1 LKSGAINKYQ
11 NFSDAELM
19 ERYRSM
25 PDPEVLGDLYQR
37 YMVLVYGVCM
47 KYLKSREDS
56 QDAVMQ
62 IYETL
67 VREIPRFEI
76 RHFKSWLYGV
86 TRNHC
91 LMKLRKDSSG
101 RLKQDKIS
109 SEMFMESTST
119 IHPIEEKEDEE
130 LQERLKACM
139 EQLKEEQRRCV
150 ELFYYHQHCY
160 REIAA
165 ELMLDENK
173 VKSFIQNGKRNLKI
187 CIESKTVMKDV
198 RD

>member
-1 LKSGAINKYQ
+1 LKSGTINKYQ
-11 NFSDAELM
+11 HFTDAELV
-19 ERYRSM
+19 EQYRSK
-25 PDPEVLGDLYQR
+25 PDPGVLGVLYQR
-37 YMVLVYGVCM
+37 YMVLVYGVCL

-67 VREIPRFEI
+67 VHEIPRFEI

-91 LMKLRKDSSG
+91 LMKLRKDSAE

-109 SEMFMESTST
+109 SEMFMESAS
-119 IHPIEEKEDEE
+119 INHLMEEKENEGMQDH
-130 LQERLKACM
+130 LKACM

-150 ELFYYHQHCY
+150 ELFYYRQHCY
-160 REIAA
+160 REIAR

-187 CIESKTVMKDV
+187 CIESKIVMKNVGD
-198 RD
+198 

>member
-1 LKSGAINKYQ
+1 
-11 NFSDAELM
+11 
-19 ERYRSM
+19 
-25 PDPEVLGDLYQR
+25 
-37 YMVLVYGVCM
+37 
-47 KYLKSREDS
+47 
-56 QDAVMQ
+56 
-62 IYETL
+62 
-67 VREIPRFEI
+67 
-76 RHFKSWLYGV
+76 
-86 TRNHC
+86 
-91 LMKLRKDSSG
+91 MKLRKDSSG

>member
-1 LKSGAINKYQ
+1 LRSGTINKYQ
-11 NFSDAELM
+11 HFSDAELV
-19 ERYRSM
+19 EQYRLK
-25 PDPEVLGDLYQR
+25 PDPEILGDLYQR

-62 IYETL
+62 IFETL
-67 VREIPRFEI
+67 VHEIPRFEI

-91 LMKLRKDSSG
+91 LMKLRKDNAE

-109 SEMFMESTST
+109 SGMFMESDS
-119 IHPIEEKEDEE
+119 INHLIEEKEDEDM
-130 LQERLKACM
+130 QERLKTCM
-139 EQLKEEQRRCV
+139 ERLKEEQRRCL
-150 ELFYYHQHCY
+150 ELFYYRQQCY
-160 REIAA
+160 KEIAA
-165 ELMLDENK
+165 GLMLDENK

-187 CIESKTVMKDV
+187 CIESKTGMKNVAD
-198 RD
+198 